1 MRYDR
6 LHLLVASS
14 LLVIANACAPN
25 TSVRSLAEVSSV
37 PSGTGFGTG
46 ENHRFITF
54 NLPEPGNSDLA
65 YRTAW
70 TSDGHLGTW
79 FNEWSGVS
87 LDGPFFQTDD
97 NGINKHVGS
106 ATALL
111 LLRMQLLKSGS
122 VPNGQLEPY
131 VGIGPGIFF
140 TNEEIGFQRDSRSK
154 LNATHMSIG
163 LDFRA
168 GMRWQINDKL
178 DLIGEYRMTRYEGNR
193 DKFERA
199 ALNSTENGDVK
210 LTTNTFIGGLK
221 LTF

>member
-1 MRYDR
+1 MRYGR

-14 LLVIANACAPN
+14 LLVIASACAPD
-25 TSVRSLAEVSSV
+25 TSVNSLAEVSSV
-37 PSGTGFGTG
+37 PSRTDFSAV
-46 ENHRFITF
+46 ENHRLTTF
-54 NLPEPGNSDLA
+54 DFPEPGNIDLP

-87 LDGPFFQTDD
+87 LDGPFFQTDE
-97 NGINKHVGS
+97 NGFNKNAGS

-111 LLRMQLLKSGS
+111 LLRVQLRKSGG

-140 TNEEIGFQRDSRSK
+140 TNEEIGFQRDSGGK
-154 LNATHMSIG
+154 LNAAHMSIG

-178 DLIGEYRMTRYEGNR
+178 DLIGEYRMTHYDNNR
-193 DKFERA
+193 EKLERA

-210 LTTNTFIGGLK
+210 RTTNTFIGGLK